1 MNLGFVKAVNQGL
14 KISRAPYVCV
24 MNNDTVPGPGW
35 LERMVEFAETHR
47 DVGLINPQ
55 CNGHNDKT
63 IEKYAESLYVNKG
76 KYMEMNQCQGY
87 CMLVKREVIEKIGY
101 LDESFGVGGY
111 DDTDYSMRAHKAG
124 YRCAAIYDAYVYHR
138 QHASFDKAG
147 DREEWVSKNKKIY
160 YGKWGAHLR
169 IGVAL
174 SMKNSDENSLS
185 KAINLAYGL
194 MREWS
199 WVYLWINSKERA
211 NHIKELI
218 NNIQRRNGLPPHQ
231 NFRMDVFNLP
241 PFFFYI
247 SIVGKLLERMRRRM
261 RDKRFDGIVLEDGD
275 GARFISPFAKVVNT
289 KLIQKSFDGDNGDW
303 QRTGRDL
310 AASIIKGAA

>member
-1 MNLGFVKAVNQGL
+1 MRCDIVIPIWNQVDYTKECIGNIIKYTRYPYRLILIDNGSEGDTKRYLEGLKSSGAPDTQLIRNEMNLGFVKAVNQGL

-199 WVYLWINSKERA
+199 WVYLWIN
-211 NHIKELI
+211 
-218 NNIQRRNGLPPHQ
+218 
-231 NFRMDVFNLP
+231 
-241 PFFFYI
+241 
-247 SIVGKLLERMRRRM
+247 
-261 RDKRFDGIVLEDGD
+261 
-275 GARFISPFAKVVNT
+275 
-289 KLIQKSFDGDNGDW
+289 
-303 QRTGRDL
+303 
-310 AASIIKGAA
+310 